1 MPELD
6 NESVDATLAML
17 ERAME
22 NREARPD
29 QKDCIPAPQF
39 PNAAFAS
46 DAACATLTG
55 RIGVPNADSL
65 DVCLLILEVGL
76 LPSEE
81 GDEGIPASDFETS
94 TGVSHVLLVRSEL
107 NETELVVRCC
117 CHRPRTPSTALKKF
131 VELAVKVREMAS
143 RVGASCC
150 SSFSS

>member
-17 ERAME
+17 ERDME
-22 NREARPD
+22 NREVRPD
-29 QKDCIPAPQF
+29 QKDCRPTPQF

-46 DAACATLTG
+46 EAAWATLTG
-55 RIGVPNADSL
+55 RVSVPSTDSL
-65 DVCLLILEVGL
+65 DVCLLISEVGL
-76 LPSEE
+76 LPSET
-81 GDEGIPASDFETS
+81 GDEDSPASNFETS
-94 TGVSHVLLVRSEL
+94 TGVSYMLLARSEL
-107 NETELVVRCC
+107 NEAELVVRCC

-131 VELAVKVREMAS
+131 VELAVMVREMAS

>member
-17 ERAME
+17 ERDIE

-39 PNAAFAS
+39 PNATFAS

-55 RIGVPNADSL
+55 RVGVPNADSL

-76 LPSEE
+76 LPSEG
-81 GDEGIPASDFETS
+81 GDEDSSASNFETS
-94 TGVSHVLLVRSEL
+94 TGVSHMLFPSEL
-107 NETELVVRCC
+107 NETELAVRCC

-131 VELAVKVREMAS
+131 VELAVIVREMAS